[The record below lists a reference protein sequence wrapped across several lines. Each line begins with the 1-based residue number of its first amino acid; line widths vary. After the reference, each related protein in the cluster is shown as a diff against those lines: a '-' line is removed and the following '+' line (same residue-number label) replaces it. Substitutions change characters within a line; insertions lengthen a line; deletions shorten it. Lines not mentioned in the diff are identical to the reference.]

1 MCCSGAQ
8 VLSEGAERRCVC
20 LCMCV
25 CAYMCVH
32 DTRSLSVQNVL
43 DIDLDKNIDLIPTA
57 VVNHSLERTGVP

>member
-1 MCCSGAQ
+1 
-8 VLSEGAERRCVC
+8 VC